1 MRELSNEL
9 REAKVNGE
17 TDKTLAALK
26 EWQKGI
32 DEKLDHIAQTL
43 DEAFKPE
50 GFCARARGRLGNLSA
65 SVKIQWFLLGG
76 IIIAIITSALKG

>member
-1 MRELSNEL
+1 M
-9 REAKVNGE
+9 NGE

-26 EWQKGI
+26 EWQKGV
-32 DEKLDHIAQTL
+32 DGKLDHIAETL

-50 GFCARARGRLGNLSA
+50 GFCSRSRGKLGAVNT

-76 IIIAIITSALKG
+76 IIIAIITQALKR